1 MSLLIVYCSVP
12 DDAVAERIARTLVDE
27 RLAACVTC
35 LPNGVSTY
43 RWQGEILVEPELLL
57 LIKTTR
63 ALFGALCE
71 RVTDLHPY
79 SVPELIAVD
88 IVDALPAYADWVHN
102 ETPAGVQ
109 PGSS

>member
-12 DDAVAERIARTLVDE
+12 DDAVAERIARTLVEE
-27 RLAACVTC
+27 RLAACVTR

-43 RWQGEILVEPELLL
+43 RWQGEVLVEPELLL

-63 ALFGALCE
+63 AVFKAVSK

-88 IVDALPAYADWVHN
+88 VVDALPAYAEWVKDALIDS
-102 ETPAGVQ
+102 T
-109 PGSS
+109 